1 MNVHYRDDAV
11 TLLTGD
17 ALQVLATMQAG
28 SVACVVTSPPYF
40 GLRDYQAPA
49 QYGLEPTPQAYVGNL
64 RRVFREVR
72 RVLAADGT
80 LWLNLGD
87 CYSGGNRASYDTG
100 SGKTSGRGLAATRPD
115 CGLPGK
121 NLLGIPWWVA
131 FALQAD
137 EWILRNAIIWHKP
150 NAMPESVRD
159 RLSCR
164 YELIFLLARNPTH
177 WFNPD
182 AIREMPRHHELPDNR
197 PVSGRQSGIAGYS
210 GDAIG
215 AWLASQNGNG
225 KHNGT
230 AAACCG
236 KHPSAAAFPPSHR
249 NAVATRRGNN
259 PGDVWPVATRPFRA
273 AHFAVFPIDIPMRC
287 IAAGCP
293 PGGMVLDP
301 FSGAGTTGVAA
312 LQLGRRYTG
321 IDINP
326 AYHDLALTRLRG
338 SQDPAGAKS
347 QSPVGS
353 GRT

>member
-17 ALQVLATMQAG
+17 ALQVLATMRAG

-49 QYGLEPTPQAYVGNL
+49 QYGSEPTPQAYVGNL

-100 SGKTSGRGLAATRPD
+100 SGKTGGRGLAATRPD

-121 NLLGIPWWVA
+121 NLLGIPWRVA

-182 AIREMPRHHELPDNR
+182 AIGELPHHHQLPESR
-197 PVSGRQSGIAGYS
+197 QASGRQSGK
-210 GDAIG
+210 DIG
-215 AWLASQNGNG
+215 AWSAERNGNG
-225 KHNGT
+225 EHNGT
-230 AAACCG
+230 AAACRG
-236 KHPSAAAFPPSHR
+236 NYSRAAALPPSGRHH
-249 NAVATRRGNN
+249 AASWRGNN
-259 PGDVWPVATRPFRA
+259 PGDLWQVPTRPFRA
-273 AHFAVFPIDIPMRC
+273 AHFAAFPIDIPLRC

-312 LQLGRRYTG
+312 LQLGRRYIG

-326 AYHDLALTRLRG
+326 GYHDLALSRLRG
-338 SQDPAGAKS
+338 SHDPAGAQS
-347 QSPVGS
+347 QSPEGS